1 MDLERRD
8 GTGRELALQAALVAL
23 AVALAVLAWAP
34 LVDLFAVGV

>member
-1 MDLERRD
+1 MDIERRE

-34 LVDLFAVGV
+34 RVDLVALGG